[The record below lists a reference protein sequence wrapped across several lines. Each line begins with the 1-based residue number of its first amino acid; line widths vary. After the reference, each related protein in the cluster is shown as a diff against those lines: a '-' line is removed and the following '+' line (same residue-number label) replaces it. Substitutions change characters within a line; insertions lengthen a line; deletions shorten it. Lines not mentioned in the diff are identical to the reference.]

1 MGQMGNAGLAWAA
14 SRPVAASSSF
24 TALIV
29 TQKVADIDGMTT
41 LAMPRPKP
49 AAAGLILFLE
59 LSPSRQLAPSREAP
73 EDGRSDRI

>member
-14 SRPVAASSSF
+14 SRPIAASSSF

-41 LAMPRPKP
+41 LAMPPTET
-49 AAAGLILFLE
+49 G
-59 LSPSRQLAPSREAP
+59 SRRLDSF
-73 EDGRSDRI
+73 S

>member
-14 SRPVAASSSF
+14 SRLIAASSSF

-41 LAMPRPKP
+41 LAMPPTET
-49 AAAGLILFLE
+49 G
-59 LSPSRQLAPSREAP
+59 SRRLDSF
-73 EDGRSDRI
+73 S